1 MKKDK
6 NSDHNNY
13 YEGIRREQKNK
24 KVMIQ
29 TNMILKIKKKQK
41 RMNSKKLDI

>member
-24 KVMIQ
+24 KSND
-29 TNMILKIKKKQK
+29 TNKHDFKNKEKAKK
-41 RMNSKKLDI
+41 NEF